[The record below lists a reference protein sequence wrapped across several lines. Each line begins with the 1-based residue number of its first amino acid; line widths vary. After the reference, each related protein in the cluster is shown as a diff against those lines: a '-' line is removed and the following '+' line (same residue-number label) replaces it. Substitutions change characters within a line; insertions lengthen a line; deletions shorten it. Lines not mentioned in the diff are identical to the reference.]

1 MTSTRLSPLRSP
13 SLRLNMTRETTT
25 FDSQW
30 VGDLSESPYC
40 DQTLLRPQPTPCDP
54 DYPYRSAD
62 GTCNNLKNPTWGAA
76 FTQFRRAM
84 PPDYGDGKRG
94 PSCIPFA
101 FRKGKGVIFKFYRWG
116 FYYSD
121 PT

>member
-1 MTSTRLSPLRSP
+1 
-13 SLRLNMTRETTT
+13 MTRETTT

-40 DQTLLRPQPTPCDP
+40 DQTLLRPHPPPCDS

-84 PPDYGDGKRG
+84 PPDYGDGERVLWEKEGRKRRRFCSG
-94 PSCIPFA
+94 AKDQKRPGNLVEI
-101 FRKGKGVIFKFYRWG
+101 
-116 FYYSD
+116 SD
-121 PT
+121 